1 MAVWEEVSLARL
13 RQWRALRRARIVAS
27 LQSLAIF
34 LLLVGLSMDYSHN
47 QYMQAW
53 AEAHLGALAFLLNGT
68 LAAFYA
74 GVMIAY
80 YLASPSTDQVGPRL
94 KKKEEIIIPENSSSA
109 VKDDRF

>member
-1 MAVWEEVSLARL
+1 MAVQEEVSLARL
-13 RQWRALRRARIVAS
+13 RQSSALRRARLVAS

-34 LLLVGLSMDYSHN
+34 LLLVAMSMDYSHN

-80 YLASPSTDQVGPRL
+80 YLASPSTEKVRPRL
-94 KKKEEIIIPENSSSA
+94 KKTEEIIISENRSWTM
-109 VKDDRF
+109 KDDLF